1 MEVTMVTLT
10 ANDSIIPAGPV
21 NFHFYK
27 GDDVLFNYLKL
38 RERKGTFLM
47 QKGIKDWSRTLN
59 QQTGKRVFS
68 FLVILLP
75 LLLYLF
81 CFVAEKTLWPTKI

>member
-27 GDDVLFNYLKL
+27 SDHVLFNYLKL
-38 RERKGTFLM
+38 RERKGTFLV

-59 QQTGKRVFS
+59 RR
-68 FLVILLP
+68 LERE
-75 LLLYLF
+75 YLAF
-81 CFVAEKTLWPTKI
+81 W